1 MHILL
6 VEDDP
11 LVASGLC
18 AGLALHDFTVD
29 HFSNAKAARSAMF
42 ALHSDAVILDLGLP
56 DEDGMSLLREWR
68 ARGIHTPVLI
78 LTARDAIPDRVAG
91 LHAGADDYLPKP
103 FDLDELVA
111 RLKAL
116 MRRAAGQ
123 AQSVIEHGP
132 LRFDTVTR
140 ETYWFDKPVN
150 LPRRELA
157 LLEKLLF
164 SRGAI
169 LSAGQIKDSLYGFQT
184 DIESNAL
191 NVHIHNLRRRLCPE
205 IIQTVRGVGY
215 RLGKLN
221 HAEHGQ

>member
-6 VEDDP
+6 IEDDP
-11 LVASGLC
+11 LVASGLR
-18 AGLALHDFTVD
+18 AGLALNDFTVD
-29 HFSNAKAARSAMF
+29 HCSTAKAARSAVR
-42 ALHSDAVILDLGLP
+42 ALESDAVILERGLP
-56 DEDGMSLLREWR
+56 DEDGMLLLHEWR
-68 ARGIHTPVLI
+68 AHGIDIPVLI

-111 RLKAL
+111 RLQAL
-116 MRRAAGQ
+116 IRRSVGRPQ
-123 AQSVIEHGP
+123 PVIEHGP

-140 ETYWFDKPVN
+140 QTYWHDRPVK

-169 LSAGQIKDSLYGFQT
+169 LSAEQLKDSLYGFQT
-184 DIESNAL
+184 EIESNAL
-191 NVHIHNLRRRLCPE
+191 NVHIHNLRRRLCPG
-205 IIQTVRGVGY
+205 IVLTIRGLGY
-215 RLGKLN
+215 KLGEPDHL
-221 HAEHGQ
+221 EPYT